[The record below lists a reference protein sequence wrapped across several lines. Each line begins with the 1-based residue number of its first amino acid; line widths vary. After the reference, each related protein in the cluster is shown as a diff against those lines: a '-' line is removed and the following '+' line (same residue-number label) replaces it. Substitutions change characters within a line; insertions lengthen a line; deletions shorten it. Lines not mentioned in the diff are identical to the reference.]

1 MTYATP
7 NHNGCTI
14 APHETQWPAF
24 DHNGNYCG
32 EIHRI
37 AAWAVPAGIH
47 NQLGLP
53 SYADHV
59 DLYLTSE
66 GHWAPTLEIAE
77 HLLASTPS
85 PQSFTVKGSTLS
97 IFVLPQWTEDNG
109 NPNRDEDYRVFRTAA
124 GGCWDA
130 ESLYVSRRSSLV
142 GLAEV
147 F

>member
-7 NHNGCTI
+7 NHFSCNHT
-14 APHETQWPAF
+14 PHETQWPAF
-24 DHNGNYCG
+24 DSNGNYCG
-32 EIHRI
+32 HINRI

-53 SYADHV
+53 SYV

-85 PQSFTVKGSTLS
+85 PRSFTVKGSTISL
-97 IFVLPQWTEDNG
+97 FVPPQWAEDNG
-109 NPNRDEDYRVFRTAA
+109 NPNAYEDYRVFRTAA
-124 GGCWDA
+124 GGWDA
-130 ESLYVSRRSSLV
+130 ESLYVSRRSISV

>member
-1 MTYATP
+1 MTYTP
-7 NHNGCTI
+7 SIPDHNGCTI
-14 APHETQWPAF
+14 APHENQWPAF
-24 DHNGNYCG
+24 DSNNEYCG
-32 EIHRI
+32 NINRI
-37 AAWAVPAGIH
+37 AAWQVPEAAYKPL
-47 NQLGLP
+47 NLP
-53 SYADHV
+53 NHL

-85 PQSFTVKGSTLS
+85 PQSFTVKGSTISL
-97 IFVLPQWTEDNG
+97 FVPPQWAEENG

-130 ESLYVSRRSSLV
+130 ESFYVSRRSSSV